1 MRMTANTMEYPS
13 PTLECRLL
21 RCYQGEPSWPDG
33 EFQSENVVIWHLL
46 KGSVLVRQKGI
57 EIHAQ
62 GGSGLFITPGLRV
75 HSFSSDAQILSA
87 MLHIK
92 AGGAMW
98 SGPPVVVFSS
108 SPDFLKAFRSL
119 LTQRISAAPLDQID
133 SQHALWK
140 FLSTLSPVL
149 TLNGMTF
156 ALSEAADNRVEQ
168 SRRFLDALPLD
179 QPWNR
184 LDVAASAGV
193 SASQL
198 DRLWRESLEQ
208 TPHHYW
214 ELRRRRFACEQLE
227 NSTRPIKEI
236 ALDLG
241 FVHFSQFSNWFR
253 KSLGWTPSHHRL
265 TRPS

>member
-1 MRMTANTMEYPS
+1 MRMTDNTTEYPS

-21 RCYQGEPSWPDG
+21 RCYRGEPSWPDG

-46 KGSVLVRQKGI
+46 KGSVLLRQKGI

-62 GGSGLFITPGLRV
+62 AGSGLFITPGLRL

-87 MLHIK
+87 MLYIK

-98 SGPPVVVFSS
+98 SGPPVVVFPS

-119 LTQRISAAPLDQID
+119 LTPRISATPLNQID
-133 SQHALWK
+133 SQHDLWK
-140 FLSTLSPVL
+140 FLTTLSPVL
-149 TLNGMTF
+149 ALNGMTF

-168 SRRFLDALPLD
+168 SRRFLEALPLD
-179 QPWNR
+179 QPWDR
-184 LDVAASAGV
+184 LAVASSAGV

-227 NSTRPIKEI
+227 NSNRPIKEI

-265 TRPS
+265 IRPS

>member
-1 MRMTANTMEYPS
+1 
-13 PTLECRLL
+13 
-21 RCYQGEPSWPDG
+21 
-33 EFQSENVVIWHLL
+33 
-46 KGSVLVRQKGI
+46 
-57 EIHAQ
+57 
-62 GGSGLFITPGLRV
+62 LRV

-92 AGGAMW
+92 SGGAMW
-98 SGPPVVVFSS
+98 SGPPVVVFPS

-119 LTQRISAAPLDQID
+119 LTQNISAMPLEQID
-133 SQHALWK
+133 AQHALWK
-140 FLSTLSPVL
+140 FLSTLRPVL
-149 TLNGMTF
+149 ASNGMTF

-179 QPWNR
+179 QPWDR
-184 LDVAASAGV
+184 IAVAASARV

-214 ELRRRRFACEQLE
+214 ELRRRRYACEQLE
-227 NSTRPIKEI
+227 NSPRSIKEI

-265 TRPS
+265 VRPS